1 MKSKKAL
8 VIVVIVAILFDWLI
22 LNKVP
27 VVIPDNVTVSV
38 DMEST
43 KAGNYQFFYSDGIF
57 DINNCKTVEYKEAGK
72 RENLKFEVPSKF
84 NSWRIDFGE
93 ETAEVKIYSIHVSYH
108 GNTWELK
115 DQLLLKDNQFK
126 GVDSISEESGTI
138 LIQTNS
144 DDPQCIFAFSQDYIR
159 KNLENLAQKWCDILN
174 IIICVAFDI
183 ILLAAGLI
191 GRKIVS
197 LLQEL

>member
-84 NSWRIDFGE
+84 ESE
-93 ETAEVKIYSIHVSYH
+93 SE
-108 GNTWELK
+108 
-115 DQLLLKDNQFK
+115 Q
-126 GVDSISEESGTI
+126 GV
-138 LIQTNS
+138 
-144 DDPQCIFAFSQDYIR
+144 
-159 KNLENLAQKWCDILN
+159 
-174 IIICVAFDI
+174 
-183 ILLAAGLI
+183 
-191 GRKIVS
+191 
-197 LLQEL
+197 

>member
-108 GNTWELK
+108 
-115 DQLLLKDNQFK
+115 
-126 GVDSISEESGTI
+126 
-138 LIQTNS
+138 
-144 DDPQCIFAFSQDYIR
+144 
-159 KNLENLAQKWCDILN
+159 
-174 IIICVAFDI
+174 
-183 ILLAAGLI
+183 
-191 GRKIVS
+191 
-197 LLQEL
+197 